1 MHADEERL
9 IRIEMQLNRL
19 VADYESE
26 KELRKERT
34 KDINQRLAALE
45 RWKATWAGV
54 LTTITVISAL
64 IGLLTLVLKL

>member
-19 VADYESE
+19 VADAESE

-34 KDINQRLAALE
+34 KDIYNRISALE
-45 RWKATWAGV
+45 RWKASWSGILVTISV
-54 LTTITVISAL
+54 LSAL
-64 IGLLTLVLKL
+64 VGIAALIFNR